1 MIILQKKRRVH
12 MEKKRVLMEEL
23 TWCEYAERIKKDVI
37 LLPVGSTEQ
46 HGPHL
51 PLGTDA
57 MQIMNFSKLA
67 AERIDGIV
75 APVLSY
81 GYKSQP
87 KSGGGP
93 NFPGTTSLGA
103 EALMFVVRDIL
114 KEFIRHGARKIMIM
128 DGHYEN
134 AMFLSEAI
142 DMVLDET
149 GAKDVKILKN
159 CFIEFLNEDDIDK
172 IFPKGF
178 PGWALEH
185 AAVLETSLM
194 SYFRPDLVRMDRIVA
209 DRAENLPPYDIYP
222 VPEDIIPS
230 SGILADPTDASAEIG
245 EYIVK
250 RCLDEFE
257 KCIKKE
263 FRN

>member
-1 MIILQKKRRVH
+1 MAKRP
-12 MEKKRVLMEEL
+12 VLMEEL
-23 TWCEYAERIKKDVI
+23 TWYEYAERIKSDLII
-37 LLPVGSTEQ
+37 LPIGSTEQ

-57 MQIMNFSKLA
+57 IQIASFSKLA
-67 AERIDGIV
+67 AERIGGIV

-93 NFPGTTSLGA
+93 NFPGTTCLGA

-114 KEFIRHGARKIMIM
+114 KEFIRQGAKKIYLM

-134 AMFLSEAI
+134 ALFLSEAI
-142 DMVLDET
+142 DLALSET
-149 GAKDVKILKN
+149 RDKEVKILKN
-159 CFIEFLNEDDIDK
+159 CFIEFLNEKDIQR
-172 IFPKGF
+172 IFPNGF

-185 AAVLETSLM
+185 AAIMETSLM
-194 SYFRPDLVRMDRIVA
+194 LYFRPDLVKLDRMIPDK
-209 DRAENLPPYDIYP
+209 AENLPAYDIYP
-222 VPEDIIPS
+222 VPKGIIPS
-230 SGILADPTDASAEIG
+230 SGILADPSEASVEKG

-257 KCIKKE
+257 KSVRKE
-263 FRN
+263 F

>member
-1 MIILQKKRRVH
+1 
-12 MEKKRVLMEEL
+12 MEKKTVLMEEM
-23 TWCEYAERIKKDVI
+23 TWYEYAERVKEEVV
-37 LLPVGSTEQ
+37 LLPIGSTEQ

-57 MQIMNFSKLA
+57 MQIMHFSKLA
-67 AERIDGIV
+67 AERIGGMV

-103 EALMFVVRDIL
+103 EALVCVVRDIL
-114 KEFIRHGARKIMIM
+114 KELIQHGAKKIWIM

-134 AMFLSEAI
+134 AMFIGEAV
-142 DMVLDET
+142 DLALEESR
-149 GAKDVKILKN
+149 AEDVKIIKN
-159 CFIEFLNEDDIDK
+159 CFIEFLSEKDIEWL
-172 IFPKGF
+172 FPKGF

-194 SYFRPDLVRMDRIVA
+194 SYFRPDLVKMDRVVT

-222 VPEDIIPS
+222 VPKDIIPV
-230 SGILADPTDASAEIG
+230 SGVLADPSDASLEKG
-245 EYIVK
+245 EYIVR
-250 RCLDEFE
+250 RCLEEFE
-257 KCIKKE
+257 RSARRE
-263 FRN
+263 FKL

>member
-1 MIILQKKRRVH
+1 MDRKS
-12 MEKKRVLMEEL
+12 VLMEEL
-23 TWCEYAERIKKDVI
+23 TWYEYAERINKDVI
-37 LLPVGSTEQ
+37 LLPIGSTEQ

-57 MQIMNFSKLA
+57 MQIMSFSKLA
-67 AERIDGIV
+67 AGRVGGMV

-93 NFPGTTSLGA
+93 NFPGTTCLGA
-103 EALMFVVRDIL
+103 EALIFVVKDIL
-114 KEFIRHGARKIMIM
+114 KEFIRHGARKIFIM

-134 AMFLSEAI
+134 ALFLSEAI
-142 DMVLDET
+142 DLAFSET
-149 GAKDVKILKN
+149 GAKGLKILKN
-159 CFIEFLNEDDIDK
+159 CFIELLNEDDIKK
-172 IFPKGF
+172 IFPRGF

-185 AAVLETSLM
+185 AAILETSLM
-194 SYFRPDLVRMDRIVA
+194 LYFRPDLVRLERMVA

-222 VPEDIIPS
+222 VPKDIIPS
-230 SGILADPTDASAEIG
+230 TGILADPSDASAEKG
-245 EYIVK
+245 EYIVN

-257 KCIKKE
+257 KCVRKE
-263 FRN
+263 FGISPD

>member
-1 MIILQKKRRVH
+1 MQ
-12 MEKKRVLMEEL
+12 EKRVCIEEL
-23 TWCEYAERIKKDVI
+23 TWYEYAERIKTDVI
-37 LLPVGSTEQ
+37 LLPIGSTEQ

-57 MQIMNFSKLA
+57 MQIMHFSKLA
-67 AERIDGIV
+67 AERIGGLV
-75 APVLSY
+75 APALSY

-93 NFPGTTSLGA
+93 NFPGTTCLGA
-103 EALMFVVRDIL
+103 EALMFVVRDLL
-114 KEFIRHGARKIMIM
+114 KEFIRHGARKIIIM

-142 DMVLDET
+142 DMAFEET
-149 GAKDVKILKN
+149 GVTDVKILKN
-159 CFIEFLNEDDIDK
+159 CFIEFLNDDDIAK

-185 AAVLETSLM
+185 AAILETSLM
-194 SYFRPDLVRMDRIVA
+194 LYFRPDLVRLDRIVT
-209 DRAENLPPYDIYP
+209 DKAENLPPYDIYP
-222 VPEDIIPS
+222 VPKDIIPS
-230 SGILADPTDASAEIG
+230 TGVLADPTGASSEVG

-257 KCIKKE
+257 KCITKE
-263 FRN
+263 FG

>member
-1 MIILQKKRRVH
+1 
-12 MEKKRVLMEEL
+12 MEKRSVLMEEL
-23 TWCEYAERIKKDVI
+23 TWPEYAERIKEEVVLI
-37 LLPVGSTEQ
+37 PVGSTEQ

-57 MQIMNFSKLA
+57 MQIMHFSIKA
-67 AERIDGIV
+67 AERIGGIV
-75 APVLSY
+75 SPVLSY

-93 NFPGTTSLGA
+93 NFPGTTCLGA

-114 KEFIRHGARKIMIM
+114 KEFIRHGAKRIWIM

-142 DMVLDET
+142 DMALDET
-149 GAKDVKILKN
+149 GAKGVKILKN
-159 CFIEFLNEDDIDK
+159 CFIEFLNEDDISK
-172 IFPKGF
+172 VFPKGF

-194 SYFRPDLVRMDRIVA
+194 LYFRPDLVRLERMIA

-222 VPEDIIPS
+222 VPKDIIPT
-230 SGILADPTDASAEIG
+230 SGILADPTDASAQKG

-250 RCLDEFE
+250 RCLEEFE
-257 KCIKKE
+257 KCAKKE
-263 FRN
+263 FAN

>member
-1 MIILQKKRRVH
+1 MG
-12 MEKKRVLMEEL
+12 EKCVLMEEF
-23 TWCEYAERIKKDVI
+23 TWYEYADRVKKDVI

-57 MQIMNFSKLA
+57 IQILHFSKLA
-67 AERIDGIV
+67 AERIGGIV
-75 APVLSY
+75 APVVSY

-93 NFPGTTSLGA
+93 NFLGTTCLGA
-103 EALMFVVRDIL
+103 EALMFMVRDIL
-114 KEFIRHGARKIMIM
+114 KEFIRHGAGKIMIM

-142 DMVLDET
+142 DMALDET
-149 GAKDVKILKN
+149 DGKDVKILKN
-159 CFIEFLNEDDIDK
+159 TFIEFLNEDDINR

-178 PGWALEH
+178 PGWNLEH
-185 AAVLETSLM
+185 AAIMETSLM
-194 SYFRPDLVRMDRIVA
+194 LYFRPDLVRLDRVVP
-209 DRAENLPPYDIYP
+209 DKAENLPPYDIYP
-222 VPEDIIPS
+222 FPKDIIPS
-230 SGILADPTDASAEIG
+230 SGILADPTDASAETG

-263 FRN
+263 FS

>member
-1 MIILQKKRRVH
+1 MSAKG
-12 MEKKRVLMEEL
+12 VLMEEL
-23 TWCEYAERIKKDVI
+23 TWYEYEQRIKTGII
-37 LLPVGSTEQ
+37 LFPVASTEQ

-57 MQIMNFSKLA
+57 MQILHFSKLA
-67 AERIDGIV
+67 AERVGGIV

-93 NFPGTTSLGA
+93 NFPGTTCLGA
-103 EALMFVVRDIL
+103 EALILVVRDIL
-114 KEFIRHGARKIMIM
+114 KEFIRHGAKKVWIM

-142 DMVLDET
+142 DMALDET
-149 GAKDVKILKN
+149 RARDVKIIKN
-159 CFIEFLNEDDIDK
+159 CFIELLNAKDIEK

-185 AAVLETSLM
+185 AAILETSLM
-194 SYFRPDLVRMDRIVA
+194 LYFRPDLVRLNLVVPDK
-209 DRAENLPPYDIYP
+209 AENLPPYDIYP
-222 VPEDIIPS
+222 VPKDIIPS
-230 SGILADPTDASAEIG
+230 SGILADPTDASREKG

-257 KCIKKE
+257 RYVKKE
-263 FRN
+263 FA